1 MRDNDHFTVSNSNLF
16 HFILHHQRQ
25 FFPSQLNSR
34 ITIQGNR
41 IINIFS
47 GCFLLCEIL
56 FVRRVVDLK
65 FRTFFREKGKRIRQ
79 NREKSRKN

>member
-1 MRDNDHFTVSNSNLF
+1 MRDNDLFTVSNSNLF

-56 FVRRVVDLK
+56 FVRGFNTPTLA
-65 FRTFFREKGKRIRQ
+65 
-79 NREKSRKN
+79 S

>member
-1 MRDNDHFTVSNSNLF
+1 MTSLRSPAQIF
-16 HFILHHQRQ
+16 FILYCIIRGSVFH
-25 FFPSQLNSR
+25 SQLNPL

>member
-1 MRDNDHFTVSNSNLF
+1 MTTLRSPTQIF
-16 HFILHHQRQ
+16 FILYCIIRGSVFH
-25 FFPSQLNSR
+25 SQLNPL

-56 FVRRVVDLK
+56 FVRRV
-65 FRTFFREKGKRIRQ
+65 
-79 NREKSRKN
+79 